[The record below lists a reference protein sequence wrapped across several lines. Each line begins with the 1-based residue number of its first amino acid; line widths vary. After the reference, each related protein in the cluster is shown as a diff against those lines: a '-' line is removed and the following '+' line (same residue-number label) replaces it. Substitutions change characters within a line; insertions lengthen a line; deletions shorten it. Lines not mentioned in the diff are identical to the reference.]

1 MGQTRLSS
9 IAMIFASGYY
19 TNRSLEVSMDRIINV
34 FGKRK
39 TRKKNVLIVLL
50 YIG

>member
-1 MGQTRLSS
+1 
-9 IAMIFASGYY
+9 MIFASGYY
-19 TNRSLEVSMDRIINV
+19 TNRILQVSMDRVINV

-39 TRKKNVLIVLL
+39 TRKKNVLIILL